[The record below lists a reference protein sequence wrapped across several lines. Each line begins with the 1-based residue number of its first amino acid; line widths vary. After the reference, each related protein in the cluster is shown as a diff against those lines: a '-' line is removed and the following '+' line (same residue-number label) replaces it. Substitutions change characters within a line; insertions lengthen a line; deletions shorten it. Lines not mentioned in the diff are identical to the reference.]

1 MDFCQ
6 ILTSLKMLKNDIFER
21 FNVCWLSKV
30 ALLECVFESRREFVS
45 KNASFEEDFISFF
58 TNCLPYISSP
68 LGGIRG
74 GLYFRFF
81 KSKREFVSKN
91 AILRGINIIFLH

>member
-1 MDFCQ
+1 
-6 ILTSLKMLKNDIFER
+6 MLNIGLISSPLGGIRGGLYFR
-21 FNVCWLSKV
+21 FLG
-30 ALLECVFESRREFVS
+30 SRREFVS

-81 KSKREFVSKN
+81 ESKRELDSKFS
-91 AILRGINIIFLH
+91 ILRGINAILLH